1 MFDFT
6 YLNILESN
14 LINFIIMIL
23 IFCFIFKKL
32 KVGTKLETKKI
43 KIKEEVEKSEELKR
57 VSYKNLEETKD
68 KVKNIDKEIKEIK
81 TKAEESV
88 DLYKD
93 TVSREIK
100 SSIENLENNANKV
113 IDNQKKRV
121 ILELSE
127 DISEE
132 SVEKATENI
141 KEILKRNP
149 EIHQV
154 IIDEFIENIDG
165 LKIA

>member
-149 EIHQV
+149 EIHQI

>member
-1 MFDFT
+1 MF
-6 YLNILESN
+6 
-14 LINFIIMIL
+14 
-23 IFCFIFKKL
+23 KL
-32 KVGTKLETKKI
+32 WI
-43 KIKEEVEKSEELKR
+43 
-57 VSYKNLEETKD
+57 
-68 KVKNIDKEIKEIK
+68 NIDKEIKEIK

-100 SSIENLENNANKV
+100 NSIENLENNANKV

-127 DISEE
+127 NISEE
-132 SVEKATENI
+132 SVEKATEDI

-165 LKIA
+165 LKIAWKKRQ

>member
-149 EIHQV
+149 EVHQI

>member
-14 LINFIIMIL
+14 LLNFIIMIL
-23 IFCFIFKKL
+23 IFCYIFKKL
-32 KVGTKLETKKI
+32 KIGAKLETKKI

-100 SSIENLENNANKV
+100 NSIENLENNANKV

-127 DISEE
+127 NISEE
-132 SVEKATENI
+132 SVEKATEDI

>member
-81 TKAEESV
+81 TKAEESL

-149 EIHQV
+149 EIHQI